1 MSSPHQLDT
10 PKDLPPAL
18 PVSKI
23 LGPSFIILG
32 LGLGS
37 GEIIL
42 WPYLSSNF
50 GLGMAWAILLGV
62 TMQFFINMEV
72 ERYALIYGESIFVGF
87 ARWLKLLPL
96 WFIVSTFLGFG
107 WPGIGLA
114 GATLVTHLFD
124 LSSVK
129 VTGIVIFLLIGLILT
144 IGKQVYTTVETLQK
158 YLISIGT
165 PFIIILTFV
174 LAKPADWTQ
183 LGRGLLG
190 VGNGYNFLPENLA
203 MSTFLGALAFAGAG
217 GNLNLA
223 QSFYVR
229 DKGYG
234 MGKFSQQIKNIF
246 TNTSKSLDIN
256 LSGRTF
262 PLTSGNLRRFRDWWH
277 NVNLE
282 HFLVFWLLG
291 LTTMLTLSLLAYVS
305 TQGHPDNPEGIKFV
319 LTEAMFIGEKT
330 LPFFST
336 FFLLTTGLMLCATQL
351 TVLDSTSRIIT
362 ENYLLIKGRKHAQVS
377 RIYYLVL
384 WLQILFGII
393 IIAANFSQPRELI
406 TLSAAFNGLA
416 MFVYTALVLILN
428 NRRLPAPLRPNIF
441 RNTVLFVTFCFFGYF
456 CFQTLFPL

>member
-1 MSSPHQLDT
+1 MSSPHQLDS
-10 PKDLPPAL
+10 PRDLPPAL

-42 WPYLSSNF
+42 WPYLSSNY
-50 GLGMAWAILLGV
+50 GLGMAWAILIGV

-87 ARWLKLLPL
+87 ARWLKLLPI
-96 WFIVSTFLGFG
+96 WFIISTFLGFG

-114 GATLVTHLFD
+114 GATLVSHLFNFD
-124 LSSVK
+124 SVRL
-129 VTGIVIFLLIGLILT
+129 TGIIIFLLIGLILT
-144 IGKQVYTTVETLQK
+144 VGKRVYVTVETLQK

-165 PFIIILTFV
+165 PFIIILTFI
-174 LAKPADWTQ
+174 LAKHQDWVT
-183 LGRGLLG
+183 LGRGL
-190 VGNGYNFLPENLA
+190 VGIGDGFRFLPEGLA

-223 QSFYVR
+223 QSFYIR

-234 MGKFSQQIKNIF
+234 MGKFSHQIKNIF
-246 TNTSKSLDIN
+246 TNSAKNLDIN

-262 PLTSGNLRRFRDWWH
+262 PLTSQNLHTFKKWWH
-277 NVNLE
+277 NINLE
-282 HFLVFWLLG
+282 HFLVFWCLG

-319 LTEAMFIGEKT
+319 LTQAIFIGEKT

-336 FFLLTTGLMLCATQL
+336 LFLLTTGLMLCATQL

-362 ENYLLIKGRKHAQVS
+362 ENFLLFRGKKHGQVS
-377 RIYYLVL
+377 LIYYLVL

-393 IIAANFSQPRELI
+393 IIASDFSQPRELI

-416 MFVYTALVLILN
+416 MFVYTALILYLN
-428 NRRLPAPLRPNIF
+428 NKRIPAPLRPSIV
-441 RNTVLFVTFCFFGYF
+441 RNVVLLLTFCFFGYL
-456 CFQTLFPL
+456 CFQILFPL